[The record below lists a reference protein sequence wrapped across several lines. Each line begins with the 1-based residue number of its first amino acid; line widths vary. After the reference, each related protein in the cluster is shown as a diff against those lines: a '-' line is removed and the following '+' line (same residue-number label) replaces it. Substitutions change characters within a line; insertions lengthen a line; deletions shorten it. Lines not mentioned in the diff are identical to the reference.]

1 MTRSTDTTYGNMH
14 SSDNPRIRRARADE
28 AAGLSELAVRSKA
41 HWGYD
46 AAFMARCR
54 EALRVDPANIKRYP
68 YFLAE
73 RDGELLGFYGF
84 EPEQEQVGLAFFF
97 VAPEAIGSGLGR
109 ALLDHA
115 KKTARAE
122 GYDELIAIADP
133 NAAAFYEKMGG
144 QPAGA
149 APSEIDPA
157 RPLPVLRFPL
167 A

>member
-1 MTRSTDTTYGNMH
+1 M
-14 SSDNPRIRRARADE
+14 SDAAFTIRKARLSEAD
-28 AAGLSELAVRSKA
+28 ALSELAVRSKA

-54 EALRVDPANIKRYP
+54 EALRVDTAAMRLFP
-68 YFLAE
+68 YYVVE
-73 RDGELLGFYGF
+73 RDGALLGFYGL
-84 EPEQEQVGLAFFF
+84 EPEADQIGLAFFF

-115 KKTARAE
+115 KETARTE

-133 NAAAFYEKMGG
+133 NAASFYEKMGG
-144 QPAGA
+144 RPAGA
-149 APSEIDPA
+149 TPSEVDPA

-167 A
+167 V

>member
-1 MTRSTDTTYGNMH
+1 M
-14 SSDNPRIRRARADE
+14 SDDPAFSIRRARPSE
-28 AAGLSELAVRSKA
+28 AGALSELAVRSKA

-54 EALRVDPANIKRYP
+54 EALRVDPANVRRHSY
-68 YFLAE
+68 YVAE

-84 EPEQEQVGLAFFF
+84 EPEDDQVGLAFFF

-115 KKTARAE
+115 KECARAE
-122 GYDELIAIADP
+122 GFDELIAIADP

-144 QPAGA
+144 RPAGA

-167 A
+167 V